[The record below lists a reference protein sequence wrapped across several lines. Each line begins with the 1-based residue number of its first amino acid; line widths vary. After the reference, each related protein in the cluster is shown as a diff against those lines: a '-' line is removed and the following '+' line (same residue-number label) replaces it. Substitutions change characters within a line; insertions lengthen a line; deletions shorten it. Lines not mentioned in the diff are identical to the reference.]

1 MQYDNEM
8 KGRLW
13 KQDGVNPKAPYMK
26 GEFIINGQKKEITI
40 WQEQTPKN
48 GGKPFHRVEIKEPFK
63 KGLDNHNKAK
73 GNGYAPQGDDDI
85 PF

>member
-1 MQYDNEM
+1 MDKQYDNEM

-13 KQDGVNPKAPYMK
+13 KQDGVNPKSPYMK

-40 WQEQTPKN
+40 WKEQTPKN
-48 GGKPFHRVEIKEPFK
+48 GGKPFHRVEIKEPYQK
-63 KGLDNHNKAK
+63 TNT
-73 GNGYAPQGDDDI
+73 APKSNSYNSDEDI